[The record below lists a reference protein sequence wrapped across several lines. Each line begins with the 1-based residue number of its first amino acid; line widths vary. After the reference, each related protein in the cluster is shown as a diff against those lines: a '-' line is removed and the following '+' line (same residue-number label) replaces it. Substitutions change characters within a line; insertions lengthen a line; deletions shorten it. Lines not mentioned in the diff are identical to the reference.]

1 VNVSE
6 NLNQVEKQI
15 ESYVNTGDL
24 NGPMEALLTNKL
36 KQAIHHE
43 EKGDDDKA
51 VKHLEDFIKHM
62 NNKGLQ
68 KHISEAA
75 KEQLSADV
83 NTIIYILS

>member
-36 KQAIHHE
+36 KQVIHHE
-43 EKGDDDKA
+43 EKK
-51 VKHLEDFIKHM
+51 VTM
-62 NNKGLQ
+62 TNQ
-68 KHISEAA
+68 
-75 KEQLSADV
+75 
-83 NTIIYILS
+83 